1 MEELV
6 RTTDP
11 VLISHIEAVLS
22 EAEVIYFVAD
32 TNTSILEGS
41 LGFLPRRI
49 LVESG
54 RWDEARQLIIDAGL
68 EDYLKDTQ

>member
-11 VLISHIEAVLS
+11 VLISHIEALLGDT
-22 EAEVIYFVAD
+22 EIIYFVAD
-32 TNTSILEGS
+32 TNMSILDGS

-49 LVESG
+49 MVEAD
-54 RWDEARQLIIDAGL
+54 RIEEARDLIKSAGL
-68 EDYLKDTQ
+68 EDYLKDA

>member
-11 VLISHIEAVLS
+11 VLISHVEALMG
-22 EAEVIYFVAD
+22 ETDIIYFVAD
-32 TNTSILEGS
+32 TNMSILDGS

-49 LVESG
+49 MVETD
-54 RWDEARQLIIDAGL
+54 RIKEARDLMKSAGL
-68 EDYLKDTQ
+68 EDYLKEV